1 MRAIGKAAAG
11 WTLAALVAV
20 TGAWAGT
27 TSVGMEGDYA
37 KVSWTSWV
45 GKKGYTGYLFT
56 TRQPDR
62 TTYLYYVVQSGN
74 EAPVTGYGLIPNSA
88 LRRMSNGDLQL
99 SVDVAKVRG
108 FVTSGVGAGG
118 PIAVSWSRAGVLQTA
133 HAGASGT
140 QTGSISEVTQGT
152 WTSGAAVARGSV
164 LAWKIGAEQSA
175 EWGSAIAASTQIAGD
190 DN

>member
-11 WTLAALVAV
+11 WTLAALVTV
-20 TGAWAGT
+20 SGAWAA
-27 TSVGMEGDYA
+27 TSVAMEGDYA
-37 KVSWTSWV
+37 KVSWTTWV

-62 TTYLYYVVQSGN
+62 TTYLYYVVQSGS

-88 LRRMSNGDLQL
+88 LRRASNGDLQL
-99 SVDVAKVRG
+99 SLDTAKVRG
-108 FVTSGVGAGG
+108 FVTSGVGGGG
-118 PIAVSWSRAGVLQTA
+118 PMSITWSRTGVVQTV

-140 QTGSISEVTQGT
+140 QTGSIREVTQGT

-164 LAWKIGAEQSA
+164 LQWKIGAEQSA
-175 EWGSAIAASTQIAGD
+175 EWGAAIDASTQIGSG
-190 DN
+190 N